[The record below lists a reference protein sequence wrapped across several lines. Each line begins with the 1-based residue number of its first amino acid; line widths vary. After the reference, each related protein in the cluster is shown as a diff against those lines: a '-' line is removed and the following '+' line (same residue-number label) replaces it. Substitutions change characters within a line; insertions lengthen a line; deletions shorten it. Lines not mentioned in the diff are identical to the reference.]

1 MVTKQ
6 SNDKVSKLIINKMG
20 IKSFNLGFYVLSYQ
34 TELVHKMW
42 SLTFVPGLVEIG
54 LCISAVYCALWL
66 MFGYLTLKIQVEVKG
81 RGLRKTIINNMDMDN
96 ITLKVGHY
104 YTLQ

>member
-1 MVTKQ
+1 
-6 SNDKVSKLIINKMG
+6 
-20 IKSFNLGFYVLSYQ
+20 
-34 TELVHKMW
+34 
-42 SLTFVPGLVEIG
+42 
-54 LCISAVYCALWL
+54 

-104 YTLQ
+104 YTSIIAPGIK